1 LTENPGV
8 AQSSFGGHRVIT
20 DRWKGMSDEQK
31 VEIMRIREEQQ
42 AEKQRKTEEEKEL
55 QKEYERS
62 QLLQANAAILME
74 REMNRKAAEIEKKIA
89 EENMRLQKEQKDTLT
104 KLAKEVYTNPPTDA
118 YFTQFNTGTR

>member
-1 LTENPGV
+1 MATP
-8 AQSSFGGHRVIT
+8 
-20 DRWKGMSDEQK
+20 
-31 VEIMRIREEQQ
+31 QQ

-89 EENMRLQKEQKDTLT
+89 EENMRLQKEQKE
-104 KLAKEVYTNPPTDA
+104 KCQLAH
-118 YFTQFNTGTR
+118 FNALRSVPH